1 MRKRRIASRALFLFK
16 GFAVKD
22 EVLLRCAKLMDRL
35 QKLIRFVR
43 YKLLGK
49 LPWKEDVDMQ
59 LMDVKETLVSLY
71 KLASKESKL
80 TQLFGTRRNG
90 SSKRNR
96 MTFMTNLNK
105 EPDSPGKEMALRL
118 ALFMRRLC
126 QVL

>member
-1 MRKRRIASRALFLFK
+1 
-16 GFAVKD
+16 
-22 EVLLRCAKLMDRL
+22 MDRL
-35 QKLIRFVR
+35 QKLTRFVR

-59 LMDVKETLVSLY
+59 LMDVKETLVPLY
-71 KLASKESKL
+71 NLASKESKL

-96 MTFMTNLNK
+96 MTFVTNLNE

>member
-1 MRKRRIASRALFLFK
+1 
-16 GFAVKD
+16 
-22 EVLLRCAKLMDRL
+22 MDRL

-49 LPWKEDVDMQ
+49 LSWKEDVDMQ

-71 KLASKESKL
+71 KLASTESKL

-90 SSKRNR
+90 SSKRDQ
-96 MTFMTNLNK
+96 MTFVTNLNK